1 MNWTRVVIGGLVAGI
16 VVNLADFVM
25 HGKIMADTYK
35 RFDQVFTQAEANPM
49 LFFAVAMATG
59 VMVAMLFAKT
69 RAAWAPGWKG
79 GLFFGLFFGLATF
92 FLNFYNPLVIDGF
105 PYYLSW
111 CWGGI
116 GVIDGLIGGT
126 VLGLIIP
133 RE

>member
-1 MNWTRVVIGGLVAGI
+1 MTTAASPVA
-16 VVNLADFVM
+16 NVM
-25 HGKIMADTYK
+25 HGMIMADTYK
-35 RFDQVFTQAEANPM
+35 RFDQVFTQTEANPL

-59 VMVAMLFAKT
+59 VMVAILFGKT

-79 GLFFGLFFGLATF
+79 GLVFGLFFGLATF

-133 RE
+133 RD